1 MEDFPTKIA
10 GFLESTTA
18 RVRAMTVEPVAR
30 VLTIVA
36 LGFVVATLGGLAL
49 IFFLVGLMRIVGE
62 LIHKACDCELS
73 MEIAYA
79 VVGGVF
85 LAAGAFLWSKRTI
98 RPPEE
103 AS

>member
-1 MEDFPTKIA
+1 MTDKA
-10 GFLESTTA
+10 
-18 RVRAMTVEPVAR
+18 RAMTVDRVAR
-30 VLTIVA
+30 VLTIMA
-36 LGFVVATLGGLAL
+36 LGLVVAMLGGLAF

-62 LIHKACDCELS
+62 LIHKASGWELS

-79 VVGGVF
+79 VVGGLF
-85 LAAGAFLWSKRTI
+85 LGAGAFLWSKRTN